1 MGSFSELTALAAAH
15 GQYPVEAYAFVGEAL
30 RHAAQSLGRQ
40 EAEGD
45 DRHITARQLVE
56 GVLGLAAQRYGLQ
69 AGDVLR
75 AWGLIKSEDVGTIT
89 YHLIE
94 CGIFGRQQSDDRR
107 DFDNGPSFGAALEEA
122 LRQELMADPAAG
134 I

>member
-30 RHAAQSLGRQ
+30 RHAAQSLGKQ

-45 DRHITARQLVE
+45 DRHITARQLAE
-56 GVLGLAAQRYGLQ
+56 GVLALAAQRYGLQ
-69 AGDVLR
+69 AADVLR
-75 AWGLIKSEDVGTIT
+75 AWGLIKSEDIGTIT

-94 CGIFGRQQSDDRR
+94 CGIFGRQPSDDRR
-107 DFDNGPSFGAALEEA
+107 DFDNGPPFSVALEEA
-122 LRQELMADPAAG
+122 VRQDLTTGAAG
-134 I
+134 S

>member
-30 RHAAQSLGRQ
+30 RHAAQALGKQ
-40 EAEGD
+40 EAEGEE
-45 DRHITARQLVE
+45 RHITAQQLVE

-69 AGDVLR
+69 AADVMR
-75 AWGLIKSEDVGTIT
+75 SWGLIKSEDVGTIT

-107 DFDNGPSFGAALEEA
+107 DFDNGPSFTAALEEA
-122 LRQELMADPAAG
+122 LRRDLVTDTAAG
-134 I
+134 S